1 MTYNSIGQLQTFDAT
16 INGKNCSYP
25 WY

>member
-16 INGKNCSYP
+16 INGKSCSYP
-25 WY
+25 